1 MAVPKPLVRAGTAMS
16 NGLYRVSGGRLMGKV
31 RGIPVLL
38 ITVAGRK
45 TGDKHTNPVLYLE
58 DDGKYVVT
66 GSGAGSTQEPQCL
79 IASLRSARIALGIPP
94 TSSSLADEKRV
105 CSLLLSTAARDPGFK
120 NLRRTDQ
127 AEIEV
132 GRRHL
137 PVSVEIAEGA
147 EREVLWQRLLVRAP
161 FFADYQKKVERQ
173 IPMAVL
179 TPKT

>member
-1 MAVPKPLVRAGTAMS
+1 MAVPKTLMRAGRAMS
-16 NGLYRVSGGRLMGKV
+16 NDLYRVSGGRLMGKV
-31 RGIPVLL
+31 RGMPVLL

-45 TGDKHTNPVLYLE
+45 TGDKHTNPVLYLD

-66 GSGAGSTQEPQCL
+66 GSAGGSAEEPQW
-79 IASLRSARIALGIPP
+79 
-94 TSSSLADEKRV
+94 
-105 CSLLLSTAARDPGFK
+105 FK

-137 PVSVEIAEGA
+137 PVSVEVTEGA

-179 TPKT
+179 TPKA

>member
-66 GSGAGSTQEPQCL
+66 GSGAGSTQEPQW
-79 IASLRSARIALGIPP
+79 
-94 TSSSLADEKRV
+94 
-105 CSLLLSTAARDPGFK
+105 FK

-127 AEIEV
+127 AEVEV

>member
-1 MAVPKPLVRAGTAMS
+1 MAVPKPLVRAGREMS
-16 NGLYRVSGGRLMGKV
+16 NGLYRVSGGRLMGTV
-31 RGIPVLL
+31 RGMPVLL

-66 GSGAGSTQEPQCL
+66 GSGAGSAKEPQW
-79 IASLRSARIALGIPP
+79 
-94 TSSSLADEKRV
+94 
-105 CSLLLSTAARDPGFK
+105 FK
-120 NLRRTDQ
+120 NLRRTDR

-137 PVSVEIAEGA
+137 PVSVEVTEGA

-173 IPMAVL
+173 ISMAVL
-179 TPKT
+179 TPTT

>member
-1 MAVPKPLVRAGTAMS
+1 MAVPKPLVRAGRAMS

-66 GSGAGSTQEPQCL
+66 GSGAGSTQEPQW
-79 IASLRSARIALGIPP
+79 
-94 TSSSLADEKRV
+94 
-105 CSLLLSTAARDPGFK
+105 FK

-127 AEIEV
+127 AEVEV

>member
-45 TGDKHTNPVLYLE
+45 TGDRHTNPVLYLE

-66 GSGAGSTQEPQCL
+66 GSGAGSTQEPQW
-79 IASLRSARIALGIPP
+79 
-94 TSSSLADEKRV
+94 
-105 CSLLLSTAARDPGFK
+105 FK

-127 AEIEV
+127 AEVEV

>member
-1 MAVPKPLVRAGTAMS
+1 MAVPQALVRAGRAVS
-16 NGLYRVSGGRLMGKV
+16 NSLYRVSGGRLMGKV
-31 RGIPVLL
+31 RGMPVLL

-45 TGDKHTNPVLYLE
+45 TGAKHTNPVLYLE
-58 DDGKYVVT
+58 DNGKYVVT
-66 GSGAGSTQEPQCL
+66 GSGSGSAKEPQW
-79 IASLRSARIALGIPP
+79 
-94 TSSSLADEKRV
+94 
-105 CSLLLSTAARDPGFK
+105 FK

-137 PVSVEIAEGA
+137 PVSVAVAEGA
-147 EREVLWQRLLVRAP
+147 ERDLLWQQLLVRAP

-179 TPKT
+179 TPTADDDGW